1 PSGVSRDGPLP
12 AAREGA
18 EELDT
23 IISVVAEMMRERQ
36 VRLAL
41 STLTALER
49 VVDGLARLPGRK
61 SILLLSEGFVFAGR
75 DTSRVP
81 DRLRQL
87 TDAANRAGVVIY
99 TLDPGGLQTGL
110 PQAADLLR
118 QPVDPS
124 SSQALRGE
132 LRRGLSTLAQDTGGL
147 AIADTNDLA
156 GAVQRVVED
165 RQGYYLIGYQPDA
178 AQFLGRD
185 NRPRFHR
192 LRVEVKRGGL
202 QVRSRRAFYARAE
215 PADGK
220 PPVANLGDALLSPFV
235 AADLPLRLTALWN
248 HDPKRGL
255 LVRCLMH
262 MDARSMTFQEEEDGS
277 RKVELEARAV
287 TFGASGAKGEQGGGT
302 YTLRFRPEVVEAA
315 VRAGL
320 VLTLDLP
327 ATPGPY
333 QVRAAVGDV
342 ASGRMGSAAQFVE
355 LPDLKNGR
363 PALSSI
369 VMSGV
374 GVGAAP
380 PSAAEAAA
388 VAAPES
394 ALDPDSTAAVR
405 RFHSG
410 SSVAY
415 AFALYNAR
423 VDATRQA
430 SLKVEMHFYRDGV
443 RLQSLPGSAGTMA
456 LSPDGAVSMGGT
468 LRLGREMEP
477 GAYTLAVIVED
488 RLRRGKDRYAIQWA
502 NFEVIPGY

>member
-1 PSGVSRDGPLP
+1 
-12 AAREGA
+12 
-18 EELDT
+18 
-23 IISVVAEMMRERQ
+23 MMRERQ

-165 RQGYYLIGYQPDA
+165 RQGYYLIGDQAAA

-215 PADGK
+215 P
-220 PPVANLGDALLSPFV
+220 
-235 AADLPLRLTALWN
+235 
-248 HDPKRGL
+248 
-255 LVRCLMH
+255 
-262 MDARSMTFQEEEDGS
+262 
-277 RKVELEARAV
+277 
-287 TFGASGAKGEQGGGT
+287 
-302 YTLRFRPEVVEAA
+302 
-315 VRAGL
+315 
-320 VLTLDLP
+320 
-327 ATPGPY
+327 
-333 QVRAAVGDV
+333 
-342 ASGRMGSAAQFVE
+342 
-355 LPDLKNGR
+355 
-363 PALSSI
+363 
-369 VMSGV
+369 
-374 GVGAAP
+374 
-380 PSAAEAAA
+380 
-388 VAAPES
+388 
-394 ALDPDSTAAVR
+394 
-405 RFHSG
+405 
-410 SSVAY
+410 
-415 AFALYNAR
+415 
-423 VDATRQA
+423 
-430 SLKVEMHFYRDGV
+430 
-443 RLQSLPGSAGTMA
+443 
-456 LSPDGAVSMGGT
+456 
-468 LRLGREMEP
+468 
-477 GAYTLAVIVED
+477 
-488 RLRRGKDRYAIQWA
+488 
-502 NFEVIPGY
+502 